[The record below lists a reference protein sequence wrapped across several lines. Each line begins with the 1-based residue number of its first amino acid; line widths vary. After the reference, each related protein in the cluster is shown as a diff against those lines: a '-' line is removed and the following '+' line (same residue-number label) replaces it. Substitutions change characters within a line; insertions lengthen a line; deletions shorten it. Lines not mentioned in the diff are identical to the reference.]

1 MSRFLGTD
9 DQLQRYIDNTI
20 NKKIAKNKLT
30 PDDAN
35 LIKEFMLES
44 AANRKIGMKR
54 KMKSYIVLTNWREFL
69 KPFRENTIMD
79 IYNGLEALP
88 KAQRGGHTRY
98 KKNSVADYTRYIKRF
113 YLWMIDN
120 QYSTIPRDKIKRI
133 TPEGYDRMTKT
144 AAMLLEESEVKTI
157 LEACQNSRDRA
168 LYSMLYEGGF
178 RIGELANMRWEQIK
192 FNTSNVAVNVD
203 DKTGRPRYIPLYTTK
218 PYLVKWK
225 DDYPEEL
232 KADAYVFLN
241 KNHQQL
247 QYQGALKQLRILA
260 ARAGVTKKITFHIF
274 RHSRITHLIQKGYS
288 ESVIK
293 KMMWG
298 NINTK
303 MFETYAHLTNS
314 DIEDEITTKLGLKE
328 KKDSANDNAMEPR
341 QCAVCHTINGP
352 TQNFC
357 GECGR
362 ALTGEIALNQKSAED
377 YLRSLP
383 EYHAI
388 LDRIKDDM
396 IKK

>member
-1 MSRFLGTD
+1 
-9 DQLQRYIDNTI
+9 
-20 NKKIAKNKLT
+20 
-30 PDDAN
+30 
-35 LIKEFMLES
+35 
-44 AANRKIGMKR
+44 
-54 KMKSYIVLTNWREFL
+54 
-69 KPFRENTIMD
+69 
-79 IYNGLEALP
+79 
-88 KAQRGGHTRY
+88 
-98 KKNSVADYTRYIKRF
+98 
-113 YLWMIDN
+113 
-120 QYSTIPRDKIKRI
+120 
-133 TPEGYDRMTKT
+133 
-144 AAMLLEESEVKTI
+144 MLLEESEVKTI